1 MSYLSRH
8 VRPLQPS
15 LVSVSP
21 AKGSC
26 GHGAGHYLALP
37 GAVGPSCGQ
46 VQPVPANSWW
56 PPPQADANRR
66 AQCAAAD
73 HGRSSYSKG
82 RPRCRA
88 CLQRAANDG
97 VLRTD
102 SSYPEVEAMAAT
114 WRAMLHIR
122 LSGQDDRAGEIPLA
136 ELARVAEETQRVVT
150 RIARGMI
157 DDRGPGR
164 LPRNASEATTLF
176 LVGLRSGSTILD
188 IALPESAEDILS
200 ADEGMPIELG
210 EMALTALTESLE
222 LLSRDEPAPVLPVGV
237 DDRAVQDIDG
247 WLRTLRGYQ
256 SVAIDAEFHRQT
268 FHTELVPKEARK
280 RLQTASSQ
288 PSIPYVSADHQA
300 LTGRLYALNLRTG
313 TFRIEDDARH
323 SIRLTVP
330 EDMRSEASLLI
341 NMRVRA
347 IGNASLDERRRLLSF
362 RVAALEQLPDLID
375 QRAFFERHELIN
387 PQRSIT
393 TNELTLGVITD
404 IPDDEI
410 DSFMAALED

>member
-1 MSYLSRH
+1 
-8 VRPLQPS
+8 
-15 LVSVSP
+15 
-21 AKGSC
+21 
-26 GHGAGHYLALP
+26 
-37 GAVGPSCGQ
+37 
-46 VQPVPANSWW
+46 
-56 PPPQADANRR
+56 
-66 AQCAAAD
+66 
-73 HGRSSYSKG
+73 
-82 RPRCRA
+82 
-88 CLQRAANDG
+88 
-97 VLRTD
+97 
-102 SSYPEVEAMAAT
+102 MAAT

>member
-1 MSYLSRH
+1 M
-8 VRPLQPS
+8 
-15 LVSVSP
+15 
-21 AKGSC
+21 
-26 GHGAGHYLALP
+26 AG
-37 GAVGPSCGQ
+37 
-46 VQPVPANSWW
+46 
-56 PPPQADANRR
+56 
-66 AQCAAAD
+66 
-73 HGRSSYSKG
+73 
-82 RPRCRA
+82 
-88 CLQRAANDG
+88 
-97 VLRTD
+97 
-102 SSYPEVEAMAAT
+102 T
-114 WRAMLHIR
+114 WRAMLHLR

-136 ELARVAEETQRVVT
+136 ELARVADETQRVVT

-164 LPRNASEATTLF
+164 LRRNVSEATTLF

-188 IALPESAEDILS
+188 IALPESGEDILI
-200 ADEGMPIELG
+200 ADEGMPTELG
-210 EMALTALTESLE
+210 EMALTVLTESLE
-222 LLSRDEPAPVLPVGV
+222 LLSEDEQAPVLPVGI
-237 DDRAVQDIDG
+237 DDRAVQDIDE
-247 WLRTLRGYQ
+247 WLRALRGYQ
-256 SVAIDAEFHRQT
+256 SIAIDAEFHRQT

-280 RLQTASSQ
+280 RLRSASSQ
-288 PSIPYVSADHQA
+288 PSIPYISADHQA

-347 IGNASLDERRRLLSF
+347 IGNASLDERRHLLSF

-393 TNELTLGVITD
+393 ANELTLGVITD

-410 DSFMAALED
+410 DAFMAALED